1 MTSDYSLVN
10 TLIALVVVTLILVGG
25 PLFVLWWDNR

>member
-1 MTSDYSLVN
+1 MCPYSMGD
-10 TLIALVVVTLILVGG
+10 TLAVFAVLTAIAVGG